1 MIERNTVDFRT
12 RNIDSDIV
20 VVRGDGRLNMV
31 SAPQLRETVTAAIA
45 GGRPRVV
52 VDLEGTSFMDSS
64 GLGALIGCLK
74 SARQAEGDLRI
85 AAPNEQVQMVLKL
98 SNVDRILRSY
108 DSVDEAY
115 RD

>member
-1 MIERNTVDFRT
+1 MQFTTEHLGT
-12 RNIDSDIV
+12 DIA
-20 VVRGDGRLNMV
+20 VVRADGRLNMV
-31 SAPQLRETVTAAIA
+31 SAPELRETVTVAITT
-45 GGRPRVV
+45 GRSRIV
-52 VDLEGTSFMDSS
+52 VDLGATSFMDSS

-85 AAPNEQVQMVLKL
+85 AAPNDQVRMVLKL

-108 DSVDEAY
+108 DSPDEAY

>member
-1 MIERNTVDFRT
+1 MQLSTE
-12 RNIDSDIV
+12 NIGTDIA
-20 VVRGDGRLNMV
+20 VVRADGRLNMV
-31 SAPQLRETVTAAIA
+31 SAPELRETVTAAITA
-45 GGRPRVV
+45 GRPRIV
-52 VDLEGTSFMDSS
+52 VDLGATSFMDSS

-85 AAPNEQVQMVLKL
+85 AAPNDQVRMVLKL

-108 DSVDEAY
+108 DSAAEAY